1 MVHWLFRNS
10 GFDPYQVGRFS
21 SANEWV
27 EGPTVKMHLIMLDLL
42 VLGLAGGIN
51 GARLTKDLI
60 KTKTKKVF
68 SFSRDAWR
76 YVSTADGAAE
86 MLEEGWEEIQNQ
98 QTPKFTSAM
107 WNKGSKDPAMRG
119 HFDQLLGKDP
129 DPSSDQRW
137 SPLVEEVEEKAWRKG
152 HPNTFFAYVWN
163 TYFAVSKGIG
173 KLGKQVARAI
183 LNAKPANLLFKR
195 PRAVNL
201 CDPGR
206 VAKLVAQKLGPLR
219 CGKAISVFQ
228 LRPAALVSIRSPS
241 SLSSAISS
249 GLPCRS
255 RVWVVFSAG

>member
-68 SFSRDAWR
+68 LLLAGRLALRQHRRRRRRDAR
-76 YVSTADGAAE
+76 GRLGGDPKPADPQVHQRDAE
-86 MLEEGWEEIQNQ
+86 QGLQRPGDARA
-98 QTPKFTSAM
+98 FR
-107 WNKGSKDPAMRG
+107 PA
-119 HFDQLLGKDP
+119 LGKDP